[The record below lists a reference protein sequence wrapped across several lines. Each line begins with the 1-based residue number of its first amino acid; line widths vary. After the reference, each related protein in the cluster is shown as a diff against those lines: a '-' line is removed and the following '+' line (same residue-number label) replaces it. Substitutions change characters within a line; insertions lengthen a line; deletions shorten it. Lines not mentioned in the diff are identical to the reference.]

1 MANIIIK
8 GKSSG
13 NTRSEHEQ
21 NLRSS
26 GFGSTLTNEQLDK
39 CKYLEKKVKESTGAK
54 NSFFNPVQIDQI
66 K

>member
-8 GKSSG
+8 GKSAG
-13 NTRSEHEQ
+13 KTRSEQER

-26 GFGSTLTNEQLDK
+26 GFGSTITNEQLDK
-39 CKYLEKKVKESTGAK
+39 CKFLEKKVKESTGSK
-54 NSFFNPVQIDQI
+54 NNFFSPMHIDQI